1 MLFFYE
7 VTMHPKLL
15 VSRERKN
22 KIFCIHRHKSTSST
36 QLHFHSNVELLSVN
50 AGNVDVWIN
59 GKYRRLGA
67 GDIAVSLSYD
77 AHRYEP
83 VGVANTSYVIVP
95 ASMCQE
101 LSGKSAYDP
110 FICDK
115 ELYHSVDMLTEL
127 VADNKNELLTNGAV
141 SVIFGLIIEHIRF
154 TERDG
159 SVGADGTSQ
168 VLLYLHDNFKSN
180 ITLQSV
186 SAALGYNPSYL
197 SRMFHETTGITFNS
211 YLTVIRLR
219 EAVKLLKEG
228 KKVSFCAYESGFN
241 SARTFYR
248 AFSDEFSCTPKEY
261 LKSQL

>member
-1 MLFFYE
+1 
-7 VTMHPKLL
+7 MHPKLL

-22 KIFCIHRHKSTSST
+22 KIFCIHRHKSTGST

-67 GDIAVSLSYD
+67 GDMAVSLSYD
-77 AHRYEP
+77 DHRYEP
-83 VGVANTSYVIVP
+83 VGVANTSFVIVP

-115 ELYHSVDMLTEL
+115 KLYHSVDKLIEL

-159 SVGADGTSQ
+159 SVGTDGTSQ

-228 KKVSFCAYESGFN
+228 KRCLFALMKAGLIQRAPFT
-241 SARTFYR
+241 ARFPMNFPVHR
-248 AFSDEFSCTPKEY
+248 KNI
-261 LKSQL
+261 